1 MVTDYDVIADLSASA
16 EDVDRMVAGLAD
28 EQWKLPTPA
37 EGWTVAHQV
46 GHLAFV
52 FRIAGLAAADPDAF
66 TALTQRIGTGFGA
79 FDRAVNAALDEYLVL
94 PHEELLARWR
104 AERDASIAKLAVVP
118 AGTLVPWLVRPLP
131 APVLCAAGMTE
142 LFAHGQDIAD
152 TLGVQRRHTDRIKR
166 IVQFVVHTWEFGYQS
181 HDLTPP
187 AEQFR
192 FEITAPSGEQW
203 TFGPADATQ
212 SITGS
217 AVDLCLLATRR
228 RHHSDL
234 DLVATGADAQTWL
247 GLAQAY
253 RGPAGKGRTPGQF
266 AESKLS
272 A

>member
-1 MVTDYDVIADLSASA
+1 MTAHDVIADLTAGA
-16 EDVDRMVAGLAD
+16 EDVDRMVAGLTD
-28 EQWKLPTPA
+28 EQWTLPTPA

-52 FRIAGLAAADPDAF
+52 FRIAGLAAADPSAF

-79 FDRAVNAALDEYLVL
+79 FDRAVNAALAEYLVL
-94 PHEELLARWR
+94 PREALLARWR
-104 AERDASIAKLAVVP
+104 AERDAGVAALAVVP
-118 AGTLVPWLVRPLP
+118 DGTLVPWLVRPIP

-152 TLGVQRRHTDRIKR
+152 ALGVQRRHTDRVKR
-166 IVQFVVHTWEFGYQS
+166 IVEFVVHTWEFGYQAN
-181 HDLTPP
+181 DLTPP

-192 FEITAPSGEQW
+192 FQVTAPSGEQW
-203 TFGPADATQ
+203 TFGPADAAQ
-212 SITGS
+212 SVTGS

-234 DLVATGADAQTWL
+234 GLVATGTDARTWI

-253 RGPAGKGRTPGQF
+253 RGPAGRGRAAGQF
-266 AESKLS
+266 ARSPLP